1 MVQGITIGLIG
12 TALGLLG
19 GVSLAL
25 NVDVVVP
32 FIENLFDIK
41 FMSPDVYLISNVPS
55 ELIWSDV
62 VAIAGVAFGLAVLAT
77 LYPAWRASRTQPAE
91 ALRYE

>member
-12 TALGLLG
+12 TLLGLAG

-25 NVDVVVP
+25 NVGEVVL
-32 FIENLFDIK
+32 FIEQTFKTK
-41 FMSPDVYLISNVPS
+41 FLAPDLYLISDLPS
-55 ELIWSDV
+55 EVIPGDV
-62 VAIAGVAFGLAVLAT
+62 ITIAIVAFSLALLAT
-77 LYPAWRASRTQPAE
+77 IYPAWRAARTQPAE